1 MFTLPLVPMR
11 HSLRSVISIG
21 MAGMVAS
28 CANIKAIYSPA
39 LGPMRNEI
47 SAAIKDSNPL
57 IIIPGIGGSKLIDL
71 KNGEVAWGDLGFFAY
86 WPSTA
91 KDHKLLALPL
101 QPGVDPS
108 QQQINRVGAK
118 SVLDTVDF
126 DLLPIKSESIDVDLY
141 RTLFKSLVT
150 AGFVPENINTESSR
164 RLTPSSKPIYQ
175 FSYDWRKSN
184 AYNAQK
190 LNKYIET
197 LSAQESLQAEQQK
210 PLKFDLVCHSMG
222 CLVARYYLRYGGQGL
237 GTRKMPPNLDWRG
250 GKKVENIIMVA
261 PPNKGSLDTLFDL
274 IEGFHPSPLK
284 ILTPFKIFNYPAA
297 VIGTMPSMYELMPRP
312 DIARAKNQYGETIDL
327 MNPEL
332 WQTMKWGLLDPEQD
346 AILKQIAPGYKSRS
360 QRYKAARS
368 LQSKLLNDAQLFH
381 SRLDIKSSPP
391 KDLNFWLFAGV
402 GALTDSQITVNTT
415 THKWT
420 KKSTEAGDGAVTRP
434 SAYAM
439 TNANFPKK
447 GTIIDWSNATF
458 LYSDHMGLVKSNDFL
473 VNFYYTL
480 FWRRYL
486 STKTGD

>member
-1 MFTLPLVPMR
+1 MR
-11 HSLRSVISIG
+11 HTFRTIISIVMTG
-21 MAGMVAS
+21 TVSS

-39 LGPMRNEI
+39 VGPMSNDM
-47 SAAIKDSNPL
+47 AAALKDSNPL

-71 KNGEVAWGDLGFFAY
+71 KNGKVAWGDLGFNAY
-86 WPSTA
+86 WPSTE
-91 KDHKLLALPL
+91 KDNKLLALPL
-101 QPGVDPS
+101 RPGVDPS
-108 QQQINRVGAK
+108 QQEINRIGAK
-118 SVLDTVDF
+118 SVLDTVKLNF
-126 DLLPIKSESIDVDLY
+126 LPFKSQSIDIDIY

-150 AGFVPENINTESSR
+150 AGYVPETINAENSHRLSPSR
-164 RLTPSSKPIYQ
+164 KPIYQ

-190 LNKYIET
+190 LNEYIET
-197 LSAQESLQAEQQK
+197 LSTQGSLQAQQQK

-237 GTRKMPPNLDWRG
+237 GTRQMPPNLDWRG

-274 IEGFHPSPLK
+274 IEGFHPTRFK
-284 ILTPFKIFNYPAA
+284 ILKYPAA

-327 MNPEL
+327 MNPQL
-332 WQTMKWGLLDPEQD
+332 WQTMKWGLLDPEQER
-346 AILKQIAPGYKSRS
+346 ILKQIAPGYQSGS
-360 QRYKAARS
+360 QRYEYAMS
-368 LQSKLLNDAQLFH
+368 MQSKLLNDAQLFH

-415 THKWT
+415 TRKWT

-439 TNANFPKK
+439 TDATSAEE

-458 LYSDHMGLVKSNDFL
+458 LYSDHMGLVQSNAFL

-480 FWRRYL
+480 FWRKYL
-486 STKTGD
+486 STKSGNRDLYTEKEDFNGQ